1 MDFYPHCL
9 SIFDWRSPISS
20 MLGVRRRG
28 KVCLAVNIS
37 WTGGLRW
44 GASFEVRMWIG
55 KRFWW
60 DHVAKRIINHL
71 PHPHNIDYRWYKPFP
86 NGRLMIVLPWG
97 CNKTP
102 SWCLWHGNVAF
113 AYMHMVQH
121 GVWQQKSGE
130 MYLLQKTYQHIHAL
144 NGVNILEIWHTL
156 MESQLVCDLKPTHE
170 WDKSGGE
177 VTWKKWCHQLKR
189 GMIMAPAWVHG
200 NPPQHGF
207 VSGVWYQYVR
217 ISVSIWRLVHLFES
231 D

>member
-1 MDFYPHCL
+1 
-9 SIFDWRSPISS
+9 

-28 KVCLAVNIS
+28 KVCLAANIS

-44 GASFEVRMWIG
+44 GASFEVKVRMWIG

-86 NGRLMIVLPWG
+86 NAIDDCFTLGVQQNSFVMFVTWKRGVCVHAHGSTWG
-97 CNKTP
+97 VTTKKWRDVP
-102 SWCLWHGNVAF
+102 SPKDLSTYTCIEWSKHLGDMTYF
-113 AYMHMVQH
+113 D
-121 GVWQQKSGE
+121 GITTWQ
-130 MYLLQKTYQHIHAL
+130 
-144 NGVNILEIWHTL
+144 
-156 MESQLVCDLKPTHE
+156 VCDLKPTHE

-189 GMIMAPAWVHG
+189 GMIMAQAWVHG

-231 D
+231 DSELTWTCS